1 MVKGPGERLDA
12 VPLQRT
18 GVDVFDL
25 AVGDVATRATP
36 KACGLA
42 EAEKRR
48 GAVTSTN
55 VAGWIDER
63 LYQENRMTPRLHP
76 VRTQPFQCPAHHR
89 RRGVLATTGWQHAE
103 SLVRCD
109 EATKRSLRIWI
120 SWDQPMNRSRD
131 PHESAGDANPTN
143 ATHSPDESTAT

>member
-48 GAVTSTN
+48 GAITSTN

-76 VRTQPFQCPAHHR
+76 VRTQPLQGPAHHR
-89 RRGVLATTGWQHAE
+89 RRGVLAATGWQHAE

-109 EATKRSLRIWI
+109 EAKSAHLDLLGPADEPIPRS
-120 SWDQPMNRSRD
+120 
-131 PHESAGDANPTN
+131 T
-143 ATHSPDESTAT
+143 